1 MGAIVLPSRN
11 ILEIFPEA
19 EVMRPNFDL
28 NKNENVFGFGCGR
41 RDVRL
46 AVFNTPQK
54 LAIVLVNTS
63 HPTDTSDSPVILQ

>member
-28 NKNENVFGFGCGR
+28 NKTKTFSFWVVEGEM
-41 RDVRL
+41 
-46 AVFNTPQK
+46 
-54 LAIVLVNTS
+54 
-63 HPTDTSDSPVILQ
+63 